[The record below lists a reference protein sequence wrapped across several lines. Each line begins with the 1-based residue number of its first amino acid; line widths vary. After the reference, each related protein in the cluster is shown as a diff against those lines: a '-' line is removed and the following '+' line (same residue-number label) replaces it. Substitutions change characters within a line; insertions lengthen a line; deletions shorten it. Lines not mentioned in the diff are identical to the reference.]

1 MRLSSALAV
10 ALGVPSALAQT
21 AGTFDIVGNTL
32 ASAMMV
38 RFKVF
43 SLLPSL
49 NNLFLDVR
57 G

>member
-1 MRLSSALAV
+1 MRLSTALAV

-38 RFKVF
+38 RFQVF
-43 SLLPSL
+43 LYFPS
-49 NNLFLDVR
+49 
-57 G
+57 

>member
-1 MRLSSALAV
+1 MRLSSALAL

-21 AGTFDIVGNTL
+21 PGTFDIVGNTL

-43 SLLPSL
+43 SLSP
-49 NNLFLDVR
+49 
-57 G
+57 